1 MAEQTNPAGP
11 PPLAFAMLELWRA
24 GIELSALPWAA
35 PVLGAAPTGDGHP
48 VLVLPGFA
56 TGDRSTVL
64 LRRYLHDLGYQAH
77 RWKLGR
83 NFDHYSVGMDGEWLA
98 ARIRAIREASGRK
111 VSLVGWSL
119 GGMLA
124 REAARHDPDNVR
136 QVITLGS
143 PFHGDPHASNVWRA
157 FETMTGQRMDSPGFL
172 QRMAAAAAAPP
183 VPSTS
188 IFSKSDGIVAWR
200 NCVEAPGPH
209 TDNIEVCGSHCGLV
223 VNPPVLY
230 AIADRLAQ
238 PEDAW
243 APFRREGWRAAF
255 YPSSGHP
262 SVH

>member
-1 MAEQTNPAGP
+1 MAEQMNPAGP
-11 PPLAFAMLELWRA
+11 PPLALAMLELWRA
-24 GIELSALPWAA
+24 GMELSALPWAA
-35 PVLGAAPTGDGHP
+35 PVLGAAPRGDGHP
-48 VLVLPGFA
+48 VLVLPGFTA
-56 TGDRSTVL
+56 GDRSTVL
-64 LRRYLHDLGYQAH
+64 LRRYLSGLGYEVH
-77 RWKLGR
+77 PWKLGR
-83 NFDHYSVGMDGEWLA
+83 NYDHYSVGARGGRLA
-98 ARIRAIREASGRK
+98 ARIRAIHEADGRK
-111 VSLVGWSL
+111 VSLIGWSL

-124 REAARHDPDNVR
+124 REAARHDPDSVR

-143 PFHGDPHASNVWRA
+143 PFHGDPHASNAWRA
-157 FETMTGQRMDSPGFL
+157 FEAMTGQRMDSPAFAR
-172 QRMAAAAAAPP
+172 RMAAAVPPPP

-200 NCVEAPGPH
+200 NCLEAPDTY

-243 APFRREGWRAAF
+243 APFHRDGWRAAF